1 MRKPD
6 KNSGIPLPVIILGYI
21 LSVPAGIVLTIL
33 HLFSVNEEK
42 DSSAESVK
50 TEEKISRAGVSSG
63 KNVSREKEERNKAA
77 ENKTERSG
85 ICVPALVLGII
96 SAVFLLCGV
105 LNLADG
111 IFSMPFQTFLEAGYI
126 SDTAMLL
133 ILSVGCF
140 IPARFFRCRHN
151 RRNVIRSIIGRRES
165 ILLSQLAAA
174 ADLRPKKLRKELQ
187 AMIDK
192 GEFGDEA
199 YIDLSAGRFLRHPDE
214 TEEIPVKKAEKPQ
227 KTEVQDADEPDEFRS
242 IILQIRKLNDEIK
255 DYAVSE
261 RIYRIEEHTQNIFDY
276 VTEHPEAMPQIRSFM
291 NYYLPTTLKL
301 LASYS
306 RIEQVGVAGENMKK
320 SKENIERTL
329 DMLVVGFEQQV
340 DKLFRSESMDIS
352 SEITVLEAMMKQ
364 DGLDGRN
371 DFDLGYDPGYTDDLS
386 DGSVS
391 GSASAKYP
399 PKTTE

>member
-33 HLFSVNEEK
+33 HLFSVNKDK
-42 DSSAESVK
+42 DSSAETEK
-50 TEEKISRAGVSSG
+50 TEEKVSRAGVSSG
-63 KNVSREKEERNKAA
+63 KTVSSETEKSNKTV

-85 ICVPALVLGII
+85 ICVPSLVLSII
-96 SAVFLLCGV
+96 SAVFLLCGL

-111 IFSMPFQTFLEAGYI
+111 IFSMPFDAFLKADYI
-126 SDTAMLL
+126 SATVMLL
-133 ILSVGCF
+133 ILSASCF
-140 IPARFFRCRHN
+140 LPAQFFRCRHD

-165 ILLSQLAAA
+165 ILLRQLAAA
-174 ADLRPKKLRKELQ
+174 ADMRPKKLRKELQ
-187 AMIDK
+187 AMIDN
-192 GEFGDEA
+192 GDFGDEA
-199 YIDLSAGRFLRHPDE
+199 FIDLSTGRFLRHPDE

-227 KTEVQDADEPDEFRS
+227 KTEVQNADEPDEFRA

-340 DKLFRSESMDIS
+340 DKLFRSESIDIS

-371 DFDLGYDPGYTDDLS
+371 DFDTGYDPGYTDDLS
-386 DGSVS
+386 AGLGS
-391 GSASAKYP
+391 GSAAAQYP

>member
-33 HLFSVNEEK
+33 HLFSVNKDK
-42 DSSAESVK
+42 DSSAETEK
-50 TEEKISRAGVSSG
+50 TEEKVSRAGVSSG
-63 KNVSREKEERNKAA
+63 KTVSSETEKSNKTV

-85 ICVPALVLGII
+85 ICVPSLVLSII
-96 SAVFLLCGV
+96 SAVFLLCGL

-111 IFSMPFQTFLEAGYI
+111 IFSMPFDAFLKADYI
-126 SDTAMLL
+126 SATVMLL
-133 ILSVGCF
+133 ILSASCF
-140 IPARFFRCRHN
+140 LPAQFFRCRHD

-165 ILLSQLAAA
+165 ILLRQLAAA
-174 ADLRPKKLRKELQ
+174 ADMRPKKLRKELQ
-187 AMIDK
+187 AMIDN
-192 GEFGDEA
+192 GDFGDEA
-199 YIDLSAGRFLRHPDE
+199 FIDLSTGRFLRHPDE

-227 KTEVQDADEPDEFRS
+227 KTEVQNADEPDEFRA

-340 DKLFRSESMDIS
+340 DKLFRSESIDIS

-371 DFDLGYDPGYTDDLS
+371 DFDPGYTDDLS
-386 DGSVS
+386 AGTGF
-391 GSASAKYP
+391 GSAAAQYP

>member
-33 HLFSVNEEK
+33 HLFSVNKDK
-42 DSSAESVK
+42 DSSAETEK
-50 TEEKISRAGVSSG
+50 TEEKVSRAGVSSG
-63 KNVSREKEERNKAA
+63 KTVSSETEKSNKTV

-85 ICVPALVLGII
+85 ICVPSLVLSII
-96 SAVFLLCGV
+96 SAVFLLCGL

-111 IFSMPFQTFLEAGYI
+111 IFSMPFDAFLKADYI
-126 SDTAMLL
+126 SATVMLL
-133 ILSVGCF
+133 ILSASCF
-140 IPARFFRCRHN
+140 LPAQFFRCRHD

-165 ILLSQLAAA
+165 ILLRQLAAA
-174 ADLRPKKLRKELQ
+174 ADMRPKKLRKELQ
-187 AMIDK
+187 AMIDN
-192 GEFGDEA
+192 GDFGDEA
-199 YIDLSAGRFLRHPDE
+199 FIDLSTGRFLRHPDE

-227 KTEVQDADEPDEFRS
+227 KTEVQNADEPDEFRA

-340 DKLFRSESMDIS
+340 DKLFRSESIDIS

-371 DFDLGYDPGYTDDLS
+371 DFDPGYDPGYTDDLS
-386 DGSVS
+386 AGLGS
-391 GSASAKYP
+391 GSAAAQYP